1 MCIRDRAEAHGR
13 DAAIGDPVRN
23 ALRLSDAV
31 LGQGRVE
38 LPLQPMLEIP
48 SGLPV
53 PSQEQMLWHVA
64 ILRNHA
70 LRMAQ
75 LHCRRTGEIAG
86 A

>member
-1 MCIRDRAEAHGR
+1 
-13 DAAIGDPVRN
+13 
-23 ALRLSDAV
+23 
-31 LGQGRVE
+31 
-38 LPLQPMLEIP
+38 MLEIP

-75 LHCRRTGEIAG
+75 SHCRRTGEISG